1 MVRVFTLKEL
11 QRSTNLGTRIRCKA
25 CGLYLNQLPAWDEE
39 KTSNVFW
46 VGLSAVQFADDQ
58 DRIPLSPSTK
68 SGSLIKDIEEPY
80 KEEISFY
87 KTNIVKCLPLSN
99 DKIRYPS
106 KQEMEKCYPNLEA
119 EIEILKPSL
128 IFLLGKQT
136 GTFLLE
142 RFSRKLLSLDDDF
155 HYDSFLINGITYIP
169 IHHPSYILVYKRRN
183 VKDYIRSI
191 QSIFEMS
198 LIPSVTCY

>member
-1 MVRVFTLKEL
+1 
-11 QRSTNLGTRIRCKA
+11 
-25 CGLYLNQLPAWDEE
+25 
-39 KTSNVFW
+39 

>member
-1 MVRVFTLKEL
+1 
-11 QRSTNLGTRIRCKA
+11 
-25 CGLYLNQLPAWDEE
+25 
-39 KTSNVFW
+39 
-46 VGLSAVQFADDQ
+46 
-58 DRIPLSPSTK
+58 
-68 SGSLIKDIEEPY
+68 
-80 KEEISFY
+80 
-87 KTNIVKCLPLSN
+87 
-99 DKIRYPS
+99 
-106 KQEMEKCYPNLEA
+106 MEKCYPNLEA